1 MKLKRTIAVALKKD
15 EKIQVPDGELWVGYI
30 DRNIIVEIV
39 GVGTPKMGHMGYGF
53 DVANATAGSSSNS
66 NIDVGRTKRFYA
78 TPGSQV
84 TIKVN
89 TSFDATYAFTCLVF
103 DISKEVSNV

>member
-1 MKLKRTIAVALKKD
+1 MKLKRTIAVALKKN
-15 EKIQVPDGELWVGYI
+15 EKIQVPNGELWVGYT
-30 DRNIIVEIV
+30 DRSIIVEIV
-39 GVGTPKMGHMGYGF
+39 GANSARTNHWGYGF
-53 DVANATAGSSSNS
+53 DLANATAGSSSNP

-84 TIKVN
+84 IVKVN
-89 TSFDATYAFTCLVF
+89 TSIDATYAFTCLVF